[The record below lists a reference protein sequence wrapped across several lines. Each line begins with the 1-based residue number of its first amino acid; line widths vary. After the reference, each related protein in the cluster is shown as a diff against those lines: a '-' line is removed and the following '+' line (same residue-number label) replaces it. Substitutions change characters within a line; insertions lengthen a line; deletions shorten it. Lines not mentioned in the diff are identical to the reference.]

1 MSDFRVVSIRHLHL
15 RRGREVRPRLPRVMG
30 KGTPGDWG
38 RGTPGDWGRG
48 TPGDWGLGTAREG
61 TGGDRVIGETRASFQ
76 SPHHSLPKISCVV
89 KLFGSRF
96 QPAGVRQRDE
106 FLHALLLVKANGA
119 GTFTIH
125 VERDRGVAQ
134 RAGALDQ
141 CVE

>member
-38 RGTPGDWGRG
+38 LGTP
-48 TPGDWGLGTAREG
+48 REG
-61 TGGDRVIGETRASFQ
+61 TEGDGVIGETRASFL
-76 SPHHSLPKISCVV
+76 SPHHSLPKISCVL
-89 KLFGSRF
+89 KLVGGRF

-119 GTFTIH
+119 GTLTIH

-134 RAGALDQ
+134 RD
-141 CVE
+141 